1 MFGHPYANLML
12 REGRTMY
19 GEIII
24 GLNTLFNFTILSFA
38 NKMQNHRVRF
48 LRLMLAS
55 FIGAVAVVFV
65 ASNLFSLFITFIFMT
80 IVAYGI
86 NLDRWKTMA
95 MTALLGA
102 VFAGG
107 LLTALQTQ
115 LKLMASWT
123 LVIYAVIAYLLL
135 LLLKQTLFTIKTA
148 EQLSALAMSSQ
159 LTLWDKEIPL
169 KVFIDSGNTC
179 TEPLSGKAV
188 HFLAFEAVES
198 ILPPTLKD
206 FLVHWETKGKQ
217 SSSEFPEEFQQQLRL
232 IKVTTV
238 HGASWVIGIHFK
250 QWELEGGKKIED
262 GYIVLTKETKRYPDG
277 AQAILHV
284 SAM

>member
-206 FLVHWETKGKQ
+206 FLVHWEMKGKQ